1 MKQRKRW
8 SFIIGAIYLSLM
20 FNACAVDN
28 SFTIGKKLLKEGNLD
43 RGVLYLQKACKEDP
57 DNHHK
62 LATYKTARL
71 RASQN
76 HLQTGQLYMGQE
88 NYQDAMEEFRMAISF
103 DSSNRHI
110 HSLLDTAEKYYESRE
125 QTKKALTLLRQGMK
139 EEASEAFSTALN
151 LNPEN
156 QKARL
161 HLLKLTKNKKIPL
174 IQGGDHELSISSKK
188 PVTLRFRNTDI
199 KKIFATLSKLS
210 GVNFIFDESVQPENI
225 SINLIDMPFLKALDL
240 LVSTNKL
247 SKKIINTKTI
257 LIFPSVP
264 NKIKQYQ
271 DLVIR
276 TFYLSNI
283 NVGEA
288 AKLVKSILKT
298 KQIHINKELNSMVIR
313 DTPDV
318 IKLAEKILS
327 ANDIPTAEILF
338 GIEILEV
345 KQVAMHDIGFLF
357 SPEFKVSGALGLSG
371 TEIFSGN
378 FMSSAGA
385 PGYIS
390 YNQLRK
396 LNKDNFY
403 FSLPAATLNLI
414 KNENDTQILANP
426 KIRVKNK
433 EKASIHIGSRVPIRT
448 NRRVDTTGNIS
459 YDFNY
464 TDIGIKL
471 NVEPSFNLPES
482 VTLGLTL
489 EVSSVGANVGT
500 TDDPQYEIN
509 TRKSKTKLQLENGE
523 TVLIGGLIQNDDTG
537 EVTKIP
543 LLGDIPL
550 LKRLFSRD
558 YRSKTKTEILM
569 SITPYVVRGIDIP
582 SQSVLTMWSGQEHSY
597 SLTGPAFE
605 TETIKKEII
614 KEKGK
619 LHGMDKQSPGLVLI
633 NAPKNVKSGEKLSV
647 QVLVQNTKNLYSTPF
662 KIAYNANILKCL
674 KVREGPFLKKDGEQT
689 AFLSSINQPKG
700 LVNINLS
707 RMGSIGG
714 IDGDGILAYITFE
727 AISKGISE
735 ISIRKPEFLDA
746 DMKPYPVRA
755 KIAEITID

>member
-8 SFIIGAIYLSLM
+8 SFIIVAIYLSLM

-62 LATYKTARL
+62 LATYKIARL

-110 HSLLDTAEKYYESRE
+110 RSLLDTAQKYHESRE
-125 QTKKALTLLRQGMK
+125 QTKKALTLLRQGME

-161 HLLKLTKNKKIPL
+161 HLSKLTKNKKIPL

-283 NVGEA
+283 NVVEA

-357 SPEFKVSGALGLSG
+357 SPEFKVSW
-371 TEIFSGN
+371 
-378 FMSSAGA
+378 
-385 PGYIS
+385 
-390 YNQLRK
+390 
-396 LNKDNFY
+396 
-403 FSLPAATLNLI
+403 I
-414 KNENDTQILANP
+414 K
-426 KIRVKNK
+426 R
-433 EKASIHIGSRVPIRT
+433 
-448 NRRVDTTGNIS
+448 NRD
-459 YDFNY
+459 
-464 TDIGIKL
+464 L
-471 NVEPSFNLPES
+471 
-482 VTLGLTL
+482 
-489 EVSSVGANVGT
+489 
-500 TDDPQYEIN
+500 
-509 TRKSKTKLQLENGE
+509 
-523 TVLIGGLIQNDDTG
+523 
-537 EVTKIP
+537 
-543 LLGDIPL
+543 
-550 LKRLFSRD
+550 
-558 YRSKTKTEILM
+558 
-569 SITPYVVRGIDIP
+569 
-582 SQSVLTMWSGQEHSY
+582 
-597 SLTGPAFE
+597 
-605 TETIKKEII
+605 
-614 KEKGK
+614 
-619 LHGMDKQSPGLVLI
+619 
-633 NAPKNVKSGEKLSV
+633 
-647 QVLVQNTKNLYSTPF
+647 
-662 KIAYNANILKCL
+662 
-674 KVREGPFLKKDGEQT
+674 
-689 AFLSSINQPKG
+689 
-700 LVNINLS
+700 
-707 RMGSIGG
+707 
-714 IDGDGILAYITFE
+714 
-727 AISKGISE
+727 
-735 ISIRKPEFLDA
+735 
-746 DMKPYPVRA
+746 
-755 KIAEITID
+755 